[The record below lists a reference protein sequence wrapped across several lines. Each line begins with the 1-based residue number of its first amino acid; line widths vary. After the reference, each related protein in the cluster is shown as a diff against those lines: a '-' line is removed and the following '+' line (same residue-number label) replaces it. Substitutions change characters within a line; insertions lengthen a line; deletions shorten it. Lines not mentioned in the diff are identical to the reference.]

1 MVAVVDPLP
10 PVDLPGDGG
19 GGGADADADAGGPGA
34 GAGNVEAPVVGE
46 ATEVPGP
53 DVAGQVLLL
62 QSDLHYVES
71 ERDSALAA
79 NDFFRARLT
88 TLEASDA
95 LRGEQISV
103 LVAANNT
110 LEASKNSMGA
120 VVKIREARVRDL
132 VEVTA
137 QLQQAL
143 RAKADQES
151 LRLYNEQESLRLQ
164 NQREAQALTEQAG
177 RPVAEQARGVELAH
191 LAPSAP
197 GAPRVHF
204 ADPVDHRIA
213 SPLPDVRGPAH
224 GDVVA
229 PGSLGEVQESLALRA
244 AVLKSLQDQRVASS
258 QVMSF
263 LLVLDIGVSFGGI
276 FGE

>member
-1 MVAVVDPLP
+1 VVAVVDPLP
-10 PVDLPGDGG
+10 LVDLPGDGG
-19 GGGADADADAGGPGA
+19 GGGADGPGA

-71 ERDSALAA
+71 ERDSVLAA
-79 NDFFRARLT
+79 NDFLRARLS

-143 RAKADQES
+143 RTKADQEF

-164 NQREAQALTEQAG
+164 NQREAQALTEPAG
-177 RPVAEQARGVELAH
+177 RPVGEQARRVELAH
-191 LAPSAP
+191 GAELAPSAP

>member
-79 NDFFRARLT
+79 NDFFRARLS

-95 LRGEQISV
+95 LRG
-103 LVAANNT
+103 
-110 LEASKNSMGA
+110 
-120 VVKIREARVRDL
+120 
-132 VEVTA
+132 
-137 QLQQAL
+137 
-143 RAKADQES
+143 
-151 LRLYNEQESLRLQ
+151 
-164 NQREAQALTEQAG
+164 
-177 RPVAEQARGVELAH
+177 
-191 LAPSAP
+191 
-197 GAPRVHF
+197 
-204 ADPVDHRIA
+204 
-213 SPLPDVRGPAH
+213 
-224 GDVVA
+224 
-229 PGSLGEVQESLALRA
+229 
-244 AVLKSLQDQRVASS
+244 
-258 QVMSF
+258 
-263 LLVLDIGVSFGGI
+263 
-276 FGE
+276 

>member
-10 PVDLPGDGG
+10 LVDLPGDGG
-19 GGGADADADAGGPGA
+19 GGGADGPGA

-46 ATEVPGP
+46 ATEVP

-71 ERDSALAA
+71 ERDSVLAA
-79 NDFFRARLT
+79 NDFFRARLLA
-88 TLEASDA
+88 LEASDA

-120 VVKIREARVRDL
+120 VVKIREARVHDL

-143 RAKADQES
+143 RTKADQEF

-177 RPVAEQARGVELAH
+177 RPVAEQAH

-224 GDVVA
+224 GGVVA

>member
-1 MVAVVDPLP
+1 MVAVENTLPL
-10 PVDLPGDGG
+10 VGLPGDGG
-19 GGGADADADAGGPGA
+19 GGGAGGPGA
-34 GAGNVEAPVVGE
+34 GASGFEAGDVEAPAVSE
-46 ATEVPGP
+46 ASEVPGP
-53 DVAGQVLLL
+53 DVAAQVLLL

-71 ERDSALAA
+71 V
-79 NDFFRARLT
+79 FRARLS
-88 TLEASDA
+88 TLEAFDA
-95 LRGEQISV
+95 LRSEQISV

-177 RPVAEQARGVELAH
+177 RPVAEQAH

-263 LLVLDIGVSFGGI
+263 LLVF
-276 FGE
+276 

>member
-1 MVAVVDPLP
+1 VVAVEDPLP
-10 PVDLPGDGG
+10 LVALPGDGG
-19 GGGADADADAGGPGA
+19 GGGAGGPGA
-34 GAGNVEAPVVGE
+34 GASGFEAGNVEAPAVGE
-46 ATEVPGP
+46 ASEVPGP
-53 DVAGQVLLL
+53 DVAAQVLLL

-71 ERDSALAA
+71 ERDSVLAA
-79 NDFFRARLT
+79 NDVFRARLS
-88 TLEASDA
+88 TLEAFDA
-95 LRGEQISV
+95 LRSEQISV
-103 LVAANNT
+103 LVATNNT

-120 VVKIREARVRDL
+120 VVKIREARVRDM
-132 VEVTA
+132 VEVA
-137 QLQQAL
+137 ARLQQAL
-143 RAKADQES
+143 QTKADQEF

-177 RPVAEQARGVELAH
+177 RQVAEQARGVELAH

-213 SPLPDVRGPAH
+213 SPLQDVRGPAL

-258 QVMSF
+258 QVISF
-263 LLVLDIGVSFGGI
+263 LLVLDIGVCFGGI

>member
-19 GGGADADADAGGPGA
+19 GGGADGPGA

-71 ERDSALAA
+71 ERDSVLAA
-79 NDFFRARLT
+79 SDFLRARLS

-143 RAKADQES
+143 RTKADQEF

-197 GAPRVHF
+197 SAPGAPRVHF

-224 GDVVA
+224 GGVVA